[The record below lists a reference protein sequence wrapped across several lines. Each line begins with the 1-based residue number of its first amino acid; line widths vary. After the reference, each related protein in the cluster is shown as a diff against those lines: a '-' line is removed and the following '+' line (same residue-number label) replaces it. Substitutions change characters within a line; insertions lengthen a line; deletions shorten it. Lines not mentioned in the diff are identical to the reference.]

1 MEIQLFDNP
10 EFGALRTVEQEGV
23 ILFCAKDAARMLGY
37 SNPNDAISKHCR
49 GVAFRYPIQDAL
61 GRTQDT
67 RFISEGDLYR
77 LIASSRL
84 ESAERFES
92 WVFDEVLP
100 SIRRHGGYMAAK
112 SDETPEETMARA
124 VLIAQEAIARKDAS
138 IAGLEAKNAALSP
151 KACMY
156 DACMAG
162 ERWTSVTEAARLLAQ
177 YDRAIRRKD
186 LFEWLRRDGVITRDN
201 QASRYGIE
209 RGYAVNYQPPARFDQ
224 ATGELVRTKPYA
236 KLTSKGL
243 DWCIR
248 RYCDRREAAL

>member
-1 MEIQLFDNP
+1 MDIQLFNSA
-10 EFGALRTVEQEGV
+10 EFGELRAINRDGEPWFV
-23 ILFCAKDAARMLGY
+23 AKDV
-37 SNPNDAISKHCR
+37 C
-49 GVAFRYPIQDAL
+49 DAL
-61 GRTQDT
+61 GLGRQQDST
-67 RFISEGDLYR
+67 RYLDDDERGACLVDTPSGQQSMTAVNEPGLYS
-77 LIASSRL
+77 LILRSRKP
-84 ESAERFES
+84 EARAFKR
-92 WVFDEVLP
+92 WITHEVIP

-112 SDETPEETMARA
+112 PAETPEETMARA

-138 IAGLEAKNAALSP
+138 ITSLEAKNAALTP
-151 KACMY
+151 KAGMY

-162 ERWTSVTEAARLLAQ
+162 ERWTSVTETARLLAQ
-177 YDRAIRRKD
+177 YDMAIRRKD

-243 DWCIR
+243 DWCLR
-248 RYCDRREAAL
+248 RYCRQEAMGL